1 MELQNK
7 IDKNKEIIYQL
18 AVDIKNN
25 VGQPDIE
32 LDEII
37 TILLII
43 ILMNFPTIKTP
54 KDMNTMLIRI
64 FNKDKKQND
73 VFKIP
78 NLPYNVMVEPPVMSL
93 ENYFRLMKEQLENIH
108 GPKIIAIDSE
118 AFLSDLSQ

>member
-54 KDMNTMLIRI
+54 KDMNTMLI
-64 FNKDKKQND
+64 FSELL
-73 VFKIP
+73 VFH
-78 NLPYNVMVEPPVMSL
+78 SL
-93 ENYFRLMKEQLENIH
+93 FVL
-108 GPKIIAIDSE
+108 
-118 AFLSDLSQ
+118 